1 MIPLNNLQARP
12 EGETDI
18 FSTRRRIKISWW
30 WFMLI
35 LCPTLVPERTIS
47 FSVQR
52 PNQKFFF
59 SCYHSTYWN
68 FCWSQRYARSVIH
81 VKLATT
87 LRLNKKCL
95 KRSQYST
102 GGGASEGEI
111 RNIWNWIISFSK
123 GISLSTLEKSIFGNI
138 FKMFP
143 SPFHNLHWRN
153 VSSILPFNAQDF
165 ISNSPHCLPYSSYDA
180 SSENLVLDQLENPQT
195 YIFLYSHHL
204 SVWYCIDIVLIL
216 YWYCICIVFI
226 L

>member
-35 LCPTLVPERTIS
+35 LCPTLVPERRIS

-59 SCYHSTYWN
+59 SCYHSTYLN
-68 FCWSQRYARSVIH
+68 FCWSHRYARSVSH

-87 LRLNKKCL
+87 LRLKKKCL
-95 KRSQYST
+95 KRSQCST

-111 RNIWNWIISFSK
+111 KNIWDWIISFSR
-123 GISLSTLEKSIFGNI
+123 GISLSTLEKSICLRWSCLSNLQFCIWINNE
-138 FKMFP
+138 KMIIRWG
-143 SPFHNLHWRN
+143 HNGE
-153 VSSILPFNAQDF
+153 NARK
-165 ISNSPHCLPYSSYDA
+165 
-180 SSENLVLDQLENPQT
+180 T
-195 YIFLYSHHL
+195 
-204 SVWYCIDIVLIL
+204 
-216 YWYCICIVFI
+216 
-226 L
+226 